1 SNAVSA
7 CNNSSRSL
15 ARLIKTDRMGRF
27 PPWPNFD
34 VSVSKKLRS
43 PVLGHRFRTGVSG
56 FACPCCWTVA
66 ARAWFIAELGF
77 GCPRPAGP
85 ADLASEL
92 VNRNVGLA
100 FARIRAFLRAD
111 LDRFGISAMR
121 GEARVFAT
129 LHDAIDASECGLR
142 LERSRGCKDA
152 VLE

>member
-1 SNAVSA
+1 
-7 CNNSSRSL
+7 
-15 ARLIKTDRMGRF
+15 MGRF

-34 VSVSKKLRS
+34 VSVSKKVTWPDS
-43 PVLGHRFRTGVSG
+43 GHRFRTGVSG
-56 FACPCCWTVA
+56 FACPCCWTIA
-66 ARAWFIAELGF
+66 ANAWFIAELGF
-77 GCPRPAGP
+77 GFPRPEGP

-92 VNRNVGLA
+92 VSKNVGLA

-121 GEARVFAT
+121 GEVRVFAT

-142 LERSRGCKDA
+142 LERSGGRKDA